1 MALHFNSI
9 AYAERDFVIRLDSK
23 YYQLQEELKNFNDTA
38 DIKMTNLGEMIT
50 GITDGEHAG
59 QIFVKEGI
67 LFLKNLASRI
77 LILVSMMGFTLQRL
91 ITSVCLGQ
99 L

>member
-59 QIFVKEGI
+59 KRRNIVSKE
-67 LFLKNLASRI
+67 F
-77 LILVSMMGFTLQRL
+77 
-91 ITSVCLGQ
+91 
-99 L
+99 